1 MWRQLELVVLIG
13 AMTVGLAAPSN
24 LAAEIQE
31 PQTVTLS
38 IDDMTCGVCVKDVK
52 AALGRVSGVSVVEIS
67 VGKKWVFF
75 SDYANVCA
83 SVTFDQEK
91 TGVEALVKAIEAASS
106 PLSTYKARLLK
117 K

>member
-38 IDDMTCGVCVKDVK
+38 IDGMTCGVCVKDVK
-52 AALGRVSGVSVVEIS
+52 AALGRVSGVSVIEIS